1 MRWPNRDY
9 TKSITWTY
17 ELNKDVYSIYIKAK
31 ANGQGYVKRMKEM
44 WDIVHPDLNITAK
57 NLRER
62 AIRVIEK
69 KLIRET
75 GQVTG
80 QQENAPTQAR
90 IEEHTQF
97 ISPQDNTQDGIHNE
111 NPVVNNANEEQHVQ
125 EPTPNEHREG
135 EKYKQLK
142 EKYFTNF
149 NKFKSCKL
157 EERRYRTKIDRKISA
172 EDLAI
177 VDMIV
182 EDQLD
187 EMTEENGISLW
198 DINVI
203 LYSTAITILE
213 QQGKLK
219 ENRSFDQRNN
229 KPGLQ
234 VQLEQKIEAIR
245 KRLAFIDV
253 ILKCKQEGKF
263 TKHQPTIEQKLKK
276 WYQKI
281 TCENLE
287 SIRAELKHELRT
299 CTSKLKKRRTV
310 EQRDCINKQF
320 SLN

>member
-1 MRWPNRDY
+1 M
-9 TKSITWTY
+9 
-17 ELNKDVYSIYIKAK
+17 L
-31 ANGQGYVKRMKEM
+31 
-44 WDIVHPDLNITAK
+44 DIMHPDLNITAK

-90 IEEHTQF
+90 IEEHAQF
-97 ISPQDNTQDGIHNE
+97 INPQNNTQDGIHNE

-149 NKFKSCKL
+149 NIFKSCKL
-157 EERRYRTKIDRKISA
+157 EEKRYRTKIDRKISA

-187 EMTEENGISLW
+187 EMTKENGISML
-198 DINVI
+198 
-203 LYSTAITILE
+203 STT
-213 QQGKLK
+213 QQQ
-219 ENRSFDQRNN
+219 S
-229 KPGLQ
+229 P
-234 VQLEQKIEAIR
+234 
-245 KRLAFIDV
+245 
-253 ILKCKQEGKF
+253 
-263 TKHQPTIEQKLKK
+263 
-276 WYQKI
+276 Y
-281 TCENLE
+281 
-287 SIRAELKHELRT
+287 
-299 CTSKLKKRRTV
+299 
-310 EQRDCINKQF
+310 
-320 SLN
+320 